1 VAIVE
6 CTREQDVVDALAA
19 GRWPERCDPDLRSHV
34 DGCAVCADLL
44 EVVAPLLD
52 ARDVVYA
59 DVRVPSSGTVWW
71 RAQVRARREAA
82 RQATRPITV
91 AQTIAAS
98 IGVAGLVASI
108 VVAAPWLGYSFAPL
122 AGLQS
127 FDAGSLALPD
137 VSSLRRWAWVIAIVL
152 GTWLIV
158 APIAIY
164 LTGNE
169 D

>member
-1 VAIVE
+1 M
-6 CTREQDVVDALAA
+6 AA
-19 GRWPERCDPDLRSHV
+19 GRWPERCDSELRLHAGSC
-34 DGCAVCADLL
+34 DICADLV
-44 EVVAPLLD
+44 EVVGPLLD

-59 DVRVPSSGTVWW
+59 DVPVPASGTVWW

-82 RQATRPITV
+82 RQAARPITV
-91 AQTIAAS
+91 AQAIAAS
-98 IGVAGLVASI
+98 IGVAGLVALI
-108 VVAAPWLGYSFAPL
+108 VVAAPWLEHSLAPL
-122 AGLQS
+122 AGLLS
-127 FDAGSLALPD
+127 VDAGSLALPD
-137 VSSLRRWAWVIAIVL
+137 VSSLRRWAWVIAIVI